1 MAKEDIDI
9 EDLQQQDKTAT
20 SDNNAAESE
29 AQTEH
34 DVEDADTAPE
44 DEPDPELTV
53 EEKLTA
59 ELAAQKKAYLLLMAE
74 FDNYRKRTLKEKQ
87 DLIKSGASKAMEALL
102 PVIDDVERAIQAMT
116 SATDVDALR
125 EGVNLI
131 HEKFIKYLAQ
141 QGVTPIDS
149 TGADFDPELHE
160 AITMFPAASEEQR
173 GKVVD
178 TTTRGYMLHDK
189 VLRHAKV
196 VVGQ

>member
-29 AQTEH
+29 EQTEH

-44 DEPDPELTV
+44 DEPEPELTV

>member
-9 EDLQQQDKTAT
+9 EDLQQQDTTAT

-44 DEPDPELTV
+44 DEPEPELTV

>member
-1 MAKEDIDI
+1 MAKEDI
-9 EDLQQQDKTAT
+9 EDLQQQDEQDIN
-20 SDNNAAESE
+20 DNRKPEETENIEDSNNSE
-29 AQTEH
+29 GSQETQDDE
-34 DVEDADTAPE
+34 APE
-44 DEPDPELTV
+44 LSI

-59 ELAAQKKAYLLLMAE
+59 ELAAQKRAYLMLMAE

-87 DLIKSGASKAMEALL
+87 ELIKNGASKAMEALL
-102 PVIDDVERAIQAMT
+102 PVIDDVERAIQAMD

-131 HEKFIKYLAQ
+131 HEKFVKYLSQ
-141 QGVTPIDS
+141 QGVTAIES

-160 AITMFPAASEEQR
+160 AITMFPAASDEQR

-178 TTTRGYMLHDK
+178 TTTKGYMIHDK